1 MPFDRLFIRA
11 RGETFGP
18 FTLEQIGL
26 AILER
31 RLTPSHEVSPDG
43 ESWFAAGTIWSEIR
57 PILPPPPDIDDSH
70 SGRRRRRRRRS
81 GEDSGSEEGDS
92 RSQSSVPPPRP
103 VGDDLGHRENAPDEA
118 ARLSRPSEPSG
129 TPQPAPPSAGAP
141 PPPPPARPPI
151 PPLPPRPSTGSSPAG
166 PASADPAS
174 TDPVP
179 TVPAPSGP
187 APSGS
192 PSSGPPIPPETVTV
206 PKVEANLTETVSE
219 LDLSGP
225 AEEGDPSTSRRRRR
239 SSGSRR
245 SGSSRSGSERSGSR
259 RPGHDTDEIAGGGG
273 QASAAGLPAIWGV
286 LARVAPAVLVLLLV
300 AHLVA
305 AIYLLMTLFQF
316 DDYLGELQDSV
327 TRPTAVEVEAAGQA
341 FAEVIAER
349 FEYRRVVIAVE
360 LGFLV
365 LSATLLLIWKF
376 HVNACLRRTD
386 VIGLRYTPG
395 GCIGWYFVPIA
406 QLFKPYQAMRE
417 LWIAADPYPYDH
429 RRDDAAGWVTAWW
442 SIGILAAL
450 AAIITSLVVTYLRRD
465 LDKVGTL
472 YQELKY
478 EPVLIACGL
487 VPAVVQILLIT
498 KLSRRLSEKVA
509 ADAAY
514 EAEG

>member
-18 FTLEQIGL
+18 FTPEQIAL

-43 ESWFAAGTIWSEIR
+43 ENWFAAGTIWSEIR
-57 PILPPPPDIDDSH
+57 PILPSPPDIDDSH
-70 SGRRRRRRRRS
+70 RGRRRRRRS
-81 GEDSGSEEGDS
+81 GEGSGSEERNS
-92 RSQSSVPPPRP
+92 RSQSAVPPPRP
-103 VGDDLGHRENAPDEA
+103 VGDELGNRENAPDQA
-118 ARLSRPSEPSG
+118 ARMSRPSEPGG

-141 PPPPPARPPI
+141 PPPPPTKPPV
-151 PPLPPRPSTGSSPAG
+151 PPLPPGPSTGSSPAG
-166 PASADPAS
+166 PASADPAP
-174 TDPVP
+174 TDRVP
-179 TVPAPSGP
+179 NVPAPSGP
-187 APSGS
+187 

-206 PKVEANLTETVSE
+206 PKVEAELKETVSE

-225 AEEGDPSTSRRRRR
+225 AEERDPSTSRRRRR
-239 SSGSRR
+239 SSGSQR
-245 SGSSRSGSERSGSR
+245 SRSSRSERSGSR
-259 RPGHDTDEIAGGGG
+259 RPGHDTDEIAGGG
-273 QASAAGLPAIWGV
+273 QASGAGLPTIWGV

-316 DDYLGELQDSV
+316 DDYLGELQASV
-327 TRPTAVEVEAAGQA
+327 TRPTAAEVEAAGQA
-341 FAEVIAER
+341 FAEVIAVR
-349 FEYRRVVIAVE
+349 FETRRVVIAVE

-365 LSATLLLIWKF
+365 LSATLLLVWKF

-442 SIGILAAL
+442 STGILAAL
-450 AAIITSLVVTYLRRD
+450 AAIVTTLVIAYLSRD

-498 KLSRRLSEKVA
+498 KLSGRLSKKVA